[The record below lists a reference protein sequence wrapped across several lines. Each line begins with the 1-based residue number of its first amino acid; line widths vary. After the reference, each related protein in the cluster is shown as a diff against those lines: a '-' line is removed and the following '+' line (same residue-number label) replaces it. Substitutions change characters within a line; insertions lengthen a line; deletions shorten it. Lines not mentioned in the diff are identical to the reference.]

1 MTRMNQISVQRNKNK
16 ILDCLQSGSGNTV
29 GGTPIQKLRHGKL
42 LIPQQV
48 LHSTK
53 KPFHIAIRCGGKVAA
68 EHIEAGIP
76 YIRLIN
82 GIFIVCPR
90 VITCHFKSS
99 AGGDTIPL
107 GHGIESKLQ
116 FDQS

>member
-1 MTRMNQISVQRNKNK
+1 MPRSC
-16 ILDCLQSGSGNTV
+16 ILRYHCTHQFRKAAHRHHHLIVPDAGPC
-29 GGTPIQKLRHGKL
+29 HGKL

-82 GIFIVCPR
+82 GSFIVCPR